1 MQNLIGIFLSH
12 VFLTNDKSRLR
23 AGWRL
28 LIAILLTGLFFQI
41 FDWVRVALSMTGPT
55 TAIVGSYIDFAVVT
69 GAIYLA
75 RRFADRRTFSSLGLN
90 LNKQALKDILVGNI
104 IAFVL
109 MFIVYLVEL
118 SLGWLI
124 FESFAWQSEAPSIV
138 IFKTLRYFVVL
149 VFVGW
154 NEELVYRGYILQ
166 TLASGI
172 NLVWGIIITSLYFG
186 LEHLS
191 NPNSNA
197 MSVAG
202 IFIIGLF
209 FTYAYIR
216 TGQLWLSIGIHIGWN
231 FFENAVFGFPVS
243 GFDRPGLLH
252 TVISGPEL
260 WTGGAFGPEA
270 GLVIPPIC
278 ILGALLV
285 ELYTR
290 KRLIPNESESLLT

>member
-1 MQNLIGIFLSH
+1 MSNLTGNFFSNI
-12 VFLTNDKSRLR
+12 FLTNDKSRLR

-28 LIAILLTGLFFQI
+28 VVAVLLTGFFFQI
-41 FDWVRVALSMTGPT
+41 VDWVRAALSMAGPT

-75 RRFADRRTFSSLGLN
+75 RRFADRRTFASLGLK
-90 LNKQALKDILVGNI
+90 LDKQALKDILVGNM

-109 MFIVYLVEL
+109 MFIIYLVEL
-118 SLGWLI
+118 SLGWLT
-124 FESFAWQSEAPSIV
+124 FKSFAWQSETPFVV
-138 IFKTLRYFVVL
+138 ISKTLRYFVVL

-166 TLASGI
+166 TLTNGI

-197 MSVAG
+197 MAVAG

-243 GFDRPGLLH
+243 GFDRSGLLH

-270 GLVIPPIC
+270 GLLILPIC
-278 ILGALLV
+278 ILGALFV
-285 ELYTR
+285 KIYTAN
-290 KRLIPNESESLLT
+290 RLNLNESETHLT